1 MRSMESLLKN
11 RITEQGRHGQLG
23 KNQRGFCEGK
33 SCLPD
38 VPEIHNDVSDVS
50 KQTDKGHPGEVTCLQ
65 FQKNFEK
72 VGLQRLFKKKGYKRP
87 QKKLDTEGQEAK
99 GRTYCHFPGCRRVKW
114 CPLRISATTVFI
126 FHHFPCGT

>member
-1 MRSMESLLKN
+1 MESLLKN

-23 KNQRGFCEGK
+23 KNQCGFCEGK

-65 FQKNFEK
+65 FQKT
-72 VGLQRLFKKKGYKRP
+72 LKKLVSKGYLRKRGTRDH
-87 QKKLDTEGQEAK
+87 KKT
-99 GRTYCHFPGCRRVKW
+99 W
-114 CPLRISATTVFI
+114 
-126 FHHFPCGT
+126 